1 MLSLMICGLLLAAEM
16 INYSMGRALNA
27 HGILPRS
34 LEHLSGI
41 LYAPFLH
48 GNGHHFLSNIVP
60 LFVFSLLAMQHGI
73 IRFLLVTIGVTA
85 LGGAL
90 VWLLGRDALHIG
102 ASGLV
107 YGYFGFLLVA
117 GFVSREF
124 KLMLISALVWLTYG
138 GIVYGILPTQPHI
151 SFESH
156 LFGFIV
162 GAIIG
167 YKLGGVAVRRRKT
180 VKH

>member
-1 MLSLMICGLLLAAEM
+1 MICALLVAAEA
-16 INYSMGRALNA
+16 INYSLDRALNVY
-27 HGILPRS
+27 GILPRS
-34 LEHLSGI
+34 IEHLSGI
-41 LYAPFLH
+41 FFAPFLH
-48 GNGHHFLSNIVP
+48 GNGRHFLSNILP
-60 LFVFSLLAMQHGI
+60 FFVFSLLVMQHGI
-73 IRFLLVTIGVTA
+73 IRYLLVTVGVTA
-85 LGGAL
+85 LGGIL

-156 LFGFIV
+156 LFGFMV

-167 YKLGGVAVRRRKT
+167 YKWGGVAVSRRKSI
-180 VKH
+180 KH